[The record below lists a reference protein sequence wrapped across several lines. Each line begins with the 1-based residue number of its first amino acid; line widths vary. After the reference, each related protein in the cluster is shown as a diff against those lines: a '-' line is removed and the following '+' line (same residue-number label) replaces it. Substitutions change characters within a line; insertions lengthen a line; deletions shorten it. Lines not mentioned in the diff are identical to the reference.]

1 MERLKSL
8 LPDGLAHWWSD
19 TGQWE
24 RPSPTPAQLRRD
36 VVGAVV
42 FAVISLLLLELSR
55 SFGALNSDDHAVWQQ
70 YLTMLL
76 ITLPLTVRRRYPL
89 SVMLVLSVLFIVLS
103 LWIPALTMQL
113 PFQVAYFA
121 SLYTAVAWAKD
132 RRMLWLAT
140 AVVITAMFT
149 WLVLSM
155 TVASAVDQI
164 MEQAMENGE
173 PPGPLPP
180 VVSYAIYNFLINI
193 AYFGGAVMAG
203 QVSWRNALQ
212 RDQLAG
218 QATRIERQ
226 SVELARRA
234 VIDERLRIARELHD
248 VVAHHISLIGVQAAA
263 ARRVLEKRPQVSA
276 ESLQVIENSS
286 RDAVSEMRS
295 LLGVLRTDTQL
306 PDGAREGVGGGGTA
320 GVAGRGTAGSG
331 AAGSGAAG
339 SGTAD
344 DGGTPGAAAYGSR
357 QADSPREGTAVTPRR
372 ADPGLSDLPALVEEH
387 REFGLAIE
395 YTEVEHEPGSLSKV
409 SAPVALSVYRTAQES
424 LSNIR
429 RHSTATRAIMTLRT
443 SGSDGRNWIELETVD
458 NGRPKPS
465 DEDGSGY
472 GLRGIEERVS
482 LHRGTADIGPRD
494 GGGWRVRVR
503 YMLQP
508 ETAVSGG
515 GQR

>member
-8 LPDGLAHWWSD
+8 IPDGLSHWWSD

-24 RPSPTPAQLRRD
+24 RPSPTAAQLRRD

-42 FAVISLLLLELSR
+42 FAIISVLLVELSR
-55 SFGALNSDDHAVWQQ
+55 SFGALNADDHAAWQQ

-89 SVMLVLSVLFIVLS
+89 AVMLVLSALFIVLA
-103 LWIPALTMQL
+103 LWIPAIAMQL

-164 MEQAMENGE
+164 MEQATENGE

-180 VVSYAIYNFLINI
+180 VASYAIYNFLINI

-212 RDQLAG
+212 RSQLAG
-218 QATRIERQ
+218 QAARIERQ

-263 ARRVLEKRPQVSA
+263 ARRVLDKRPQVSA

-306 PDGAREGVGGGGTA
+306 PDEARSG
-320 GVAGRGTAGSG
+320 AGSTGVVSAG
-331 AAGSGAAG
+331 AGDARWSSAVA
-339 SGTAD
+339 AD
-344 DGGTPGAAAYGSR
+344 DGGAAAGD
-357 QADSPREGTAVTPRR
+357 ANVPRSDAAGTHRR
-372 ADPGLSDLPALVEEH
+372 AEPGLKDIPELVAEH
-387 REFGLAIE
+387 RTLGLDIE
-395 YTEVEHEPGSLSKV
+395 YTEVEHEDGALTRV
-409 SAPVALSVYRTAQES
+409 SAPVGLSVYRTAQES

-429 RHSTATRAIMTLRT
+429 RHSTATRALITLRT
-443 SGSDGRNWIELETVD
+443 GESEGRTWIELETVD

-465 DEDGSGY
+465 EEDSSGF

-482 LHRGTADIGPRD
+482 LHRGTSDIGPRD

-503 YMLQP
+503 FMLQP
-508 ETAVSGG
+508 AASASGG
-515 GQR
+515 RTL

>member
-42 FAVISLLLLELSR
+42 FAGISLLLLELSR
-55 SFGALNSDDHAVWQQ
+55 SFGVLNSDDHAVWQQ
-70 YLTMLL
+70 YLSMLL

-89 SVMLVLSVLFIVLS
+89 LVMLVLSVLFIVLS
-103 LWIPALTMQL
+103 LWIPALAMQL

-180 VVSYAIYNFLINI
+180 VVSYAIYNFLMNI

-218 QATRIERQ
+218 QAARIERQ

-306 PDGAREGVGGGGTA
+306 PDGARAGMGGGGAA
-320 GVAGRGTAGSG
+320 GSGTAGSG
-331 AAGSGAAG
+331 AADDDGAA
-339 SGTAD
+339 
-344 DGGTPGAAAYGSR
+344 PGAGAHGR
-357 QADSPREGTAVTPRR
+357 RGADSPREGTAVTPRR

-395 YTEVEHEPGSLSKV
+395 YTEVEHEPGSLSQV

-443 SGSDGRNWIELETVD
+443 GGSDGRNWIELETVD